1 MEVTILQHAKDN
13 SPGRL
18 SIEEASALIRGE
30 NRPESYQ
37 PLMVVASVLE
47 GGRQKKHIRW
57 LTGLAVAHIT
67 PIGKDRLDDARQM
80 ADDDMHTMLCFTD
93 EQGDGLYVVYPFELF
108 DGYQLEKQMQ
118 YYPKVFAWGSDY
130 YAQLLGVQ
138 ADRTCGGVTRAIP
151 MTLDPEVIYN
161 ASAMSFTS
169 DEIHAKPP
177 DRQTA
182 DNSNLPATPK
192 EIRAFLNDRVY
203 LRRNIVKGRPEYRD
217 PGDPPDRWR
226 LLDNTKLNTLYSD
239 LRDER
244 RVSKEDMVSTINSEH
259 YPAFHPF
266 QAYLDHLPPWD
277 GQTDHII
284 ELSMSVMVK
293 GGVEKQMLFYEYLK
307 KWLVGLVVGWI
318 DEREINSAM
327 LIFIGKQ
334 GRYKTTWFNYLL
346 PPELQQY
353 FCTKVD
359 SGKMEKD
366 DRLKLSQYG
375 LICCDELDA
384 FNNVDMNKI
393 KSIMTMRFTD
403 ERMPFD
409 RYPEHR
415 KHIASFC
422 GTGNNVIFL
431 KDSTGTRR
439 FLPFEVERIDDPRT
453 HPINYEGIYSQAY
466 ALYQQGFMYYF
477 TEEEEKVLQQHNK
490 RFETPRSEE
499 DLIDYYFRKPKDSEV
514 GEVLPVTIAQ
524 QIVCTSANRVTTEGL
539 ARAFSNLGYE
549 YAENGGGYRLVQR
562 SKEER
567 EQRASSLAYEARHGV
582 QSAKDSE

>member
-1 MEVTILQHAKDN
+1 MDITILQHAKDN

-67 PIGKDRLDDARQM
+67 PIGKDRLDDARQT
-80 ADDDMHTMLCFTD
+80 ADEDLHTMLCFTD

-161 ASAMSFTS
+161 A
-169 DEIHAKPP
+169 
-177 DRQTA
+177 
-182 DNSNLPATPK
+182 
-192 EIRAFLNDRVY
+192 
-203 LRRNIVKGRPEYRD
+203 
-217 PGDPPDRWR
+217 
-226 LLDNTKLNTLYSD
+226 
-239 LRDER
+239 
-244 RVSKEDMVSTINSEH
+244 
-259 YPAFHPF
+259 
-266 QAYLDHLPPWD
+266 
-277 GQTDHII
+277 
-284 ELSMSVMVK
+284 
-293 GGVEKQMLFYEYLK
+293 
-307 KWLVGLVVGWI
+307 
-318 DEREINSAM
+318 SAM

-453 HPINYEGIYSQAY
+453 HPINYEGIYSQTY